1 MNYLES
7 LRVAWRA
14 LRVNKM
20 RSILT
25 ALGIIVGVAAVVCMV
40 SIGAGAQA
48 QVSEK
53 IRTLGANLLLIT
65 PGAQSSGAVRMEAGT
80 RHTLT
85 EEDAMAIQRGMT
97 AVQVAAPV
105 LSRRTQ
111 VVARNKNWATLVA
124 GVNSD
129 YFIAREW
136 PIREGR
142 AFSTDELGN
151 GGKAA
156 VIGDVIAEELFAGKA
171 ALGEVVRIGN
181 VPFTVVGI
189 LDKKGQ
195 GAMGRNQ
202 DDVVFVP
209 LSTAKSRVLGA
220 VRGNTR
226 DALDFIVVKAADAVA
241 LTDLQ
246 RDIKAL
252 LRQRHLL
259 RKEAADDFNIENPND
274 VLSAREGATRTLGLL
289 LIAVASVSLIVGGI
303 SIMNIMLVSVTERT
317 REIGL
322 RMAVGARRRDIRRQF
337 LIEAVTLALVGGLI
351 GAAIGSAGAVAIAW
365 QADWPILIS
374 PWAILLACGFSGL
387 VGVVFGFYP
396 AYRASRL
403 DPMVALRFE

>member
-1 MNYLES
+1 MNHLDS

-14 LRVNKM
+14 LRVNKL
-20 RSILT
+20 RSLLT

-40 SIGAGAQA
+40 SVGAGAQA

-85 EEDAMAIQRGMT
+85 EEDATAIRRNMPT
-97 AVQVAAPV
+97 VQVAAPV

-111 VVARNKNWATLVA
+111 VVAGNKNWATLVA

-142 AFSTDELGN
+142 AFSADELASGA
-151 GGKAA
+151 KIA
-156 VIGDVIAEELFAGKA
+156 VIGDVVAEELFAGKA
-171 ALGEVVRIGN
+171 ALGEIVRIGN
-181 VPFTVVGI
+181 VPFTVAGV

-202 DDVVFVP
+202 DDVIFVP

-226 DALDFIVVKAADAVA
+226 DALDFIVVKVADAAA
-241 LTDLQ
+241 LPDVQTDVK
-246 RDIKAL
+246 IL
-252 LRQRHLL
+252 LRQRHQL
-259 RKEAADDFNIENPND
+259 RKEAPDDFNIENPSD
-274 VLSAREGATRTLGLL
+274 VLSAREGATRTLGYL

-322 RMAVGARRRDIRRQF
+322 RMAVGARRRDIRLQF

-351 GAAIGSAGAVAIAW
+351 GAAVGSAGALSIAW
-365 QADWPILIS
+365 QAGWPILIS
-374 PWAILLACGFSGL
+374 PWAIVIACGFSGL
-387 VGVVFGFYP
+387 VGVAFGFYP

>member
-1 MNYLES
+1 VNYIDS
-7 LRVAWRA
+7 WRIAWRA
-14 LRVNKM
+14 LRANKL
-20 RSILT
+20 RSMLT

-40 SIGAGAQA
+40 SVGAGAQA

-65 PGAQSSGAVRMEAGT
+65 PGAQRSGAVRMEAGT

-85 EEDAMAIQRGMT
+85 EEDAAAIRRDLP
-97 AVQVAAPV
+97 AAQVAAPV
-105 LSRRTQ
+105 LSRRAQ
-111 VVARNKNWATLVA
+111 VVAGNKNWSTLVA
-124 GVNSD
+124 GINPD
-129 YFIAREW
+129 YLIAREW
-136 PIREGR
+136 PLAQGR
-142 AFSTDELGN
+142 AFSTDELSSGA
-151 GGKAA
+151 KVAI
-156 VIGDVIAEELFAGKA
+156 IGDVLAEELFAGKS
-171 ALGEVVRIGN
+171 ALGDVLRIGN
-181 VPFTVVGI
+181 VPFTIIGV

-202 DDVVFVP
+202 DDVAFIP

-220 VRGNTR
+220 VRGATR
-226 DALDFIVVKAADAVA
+226 DALDFIVVKVADAAA
-241 LTDLQ
+241 LPDVQTDVKT
-246 RDIKAL
+246 I
-252 LRQRHLL
+252 LRQRHQL
-259 RKEAADDFNIENPND
+259 RKDAADDFNIENPND
-274 VLSAREGATRTLGLL
+274 VLSAREGAVRTLGFL

-351 GAAIGSAGAVAIAW
+351 GAAIGSAGAVSIAW
-365 QADWPILIS
+365 QAQWPILIS
-374 PWAILLACGFSGL
+374 PWAIVLACGFSGL
-387 VGVVFGFYP
+387 VGILFGFYP

>member
-1 MNYLES
+1 MNFFES

-14 LRVNKM
+14 LRVNKL
-20 RSILT
+20 RSMLT

-40 SIGAGAQA
+40 SVGAGAQA

-65 PGAQSSGAVRMEAGT
+65 PAAQSSGGVRMEAGT
-80 RHTLT
+80 GHTLT
-85 EEDAMAIQRGMT
+85 EEDAFAIRRDMR

-105 LSRRTQ
+105 LSRRAQ
-111 VVARNKNWATLVA
+111 VVAGNKNWATLVA
-124 GVNSD
+124 GINPD
-129 YFIAREW
+129 YLIAREW
-136 PIREGR
+136 PILTGR
-142 AFSTDELGN
+142 PFSAEELGSSA
-151 GGKAA
+151 KVAI
-156 VIGDVIAEELFAGKA
+156 IGDVIAEQLFAERA
-171 ALGEVVRIGN
+171 AIGETLQIGN
-181 VPFTVVGI
+181 VPFTVIGV

-202 DDVVFVP
+202 DDVVFIP
-209 LSTAKSRVLGA
+209 LSTAKSRVLGT

-226 DALDFIVVKAADAVA
+226 DALDFIVVKVDDAAALPDA
-241 LTDLQ
+241 Q
-246 RDIKAL
+246 KDIKAL
-252 LRQRHLL
+252 LRQRHQL
-259 RKEAADDFNIENPND
+259 RGDAGDDFNIENPSD
-274 VLSAREGATRTLGLL
+274 VLSAREGATRTLGFL

-337 LIEAVTLALVGGLI
+337 LIEAVTLALIGGLI
-351 GAAIGSAGAVAIAW
+351 GALIGSAGAMAIAW
-365 QADWPILIS
+365 QAAWPILVS
-374 PWAILLACGFSGL
+374 PWAIVLACGFSGL
-387 VGVVFGFYP
+387 VGIAFGFYP

>member
-20 RSILT
+20 RSMLT

-40 SIGAGAQA
+40 SVGAGAQA

-53 IRTLGANLLLIT
+53 IATLGANLLLIT
-65 PGAQSSGAVRMEAGT
+65 PGAQISGAVRMETGT
-80 RHTLT
+80 GHRLT
-85 EEDAMAIQRGMT
+85 EEDAVAIRREIR

-105 LSRRTQ
+105 LSRRAQ
-111 VVARNKNWATLVA
+111 VVAGNRNWATLVA
-124 GVNSD
+124 GINPD
-129 YFIAREW
+129 YLLAREW
-136 PIREGR
+136 PISSGR
-142 AFSTDELGN
+142 PFSADELGN
-151 GGKAA
+151 GSKVAI
-156 VIGDVIAEELFAGKA
+156 IGDVIAEQLFADRP
-171 ALGEVVRIGN
+171 ALGETLRIGN
-181 VPFTVVGI
+181 VPFTIVGL

-202 DDVVFVP
+202 DDVIFIP

-226 DALDFIVVKAADAVA
+226 DALDFIVLKVEDAADLANA
-241 LTDLQ
+241 QKET
-246 RDIKAL
+246 RTL
-252 LRQRHLL
+252 LRQRHQL
-259 RKEAADDFNIENPND
+259 RKETADDFNIENPAD
-274 VLSAREGATRTLGLL
+274 VLSAREGATRTLGFL

-337 LIEAVTLALVGGLI
+337 LIEAVTLAFAGGLI
-351 GAAIGSAGAVAIAW
+351 GAVIGSAGAVSIAW
-365 QADWPILIS
+365 QAGWPILIS
-374 PWAILLACGFSGL
+374 PWAIVLACGFSGL
-387 VGVVFGFYP
+387 VGIVFGFYP

>member
-1 MNYLES
+1 VNYLDS

-20 RSILT
+20 RSMLT

-40 SIGAGAQA
+40 SVGAGAQA

-85 EEDAMAIQRGMT
+85 EEDALAIRRNMPT
-97 AVQVAAPV
+97 VQVAAPV

-111 VVARNKNWATLVA
+111 VVAGNKNWATLVA

-142 AFSTDELGN
+142 AFSSDELGS
-151 GGKAA
+151 GGKVA
-156 VIGDVIAEELFAGKA
+156 VIGDLIAEELFAGKA
-171 ALGEVVRIGN
+171 TLGEVVRIGN
-181 VPFTVVGI
+181 VPFTVVGV

-202 DDVVFVP
+202 DDVIFVP

-226 DALDFIVVKAADAVA
+226 DALDFIVVKVADAAGLPEVQ
-241 LTDLQ
+241 T
-246 RDIKAL
+246 DIKAL
-252 LRQRHLL
+252 LRQRHQL
-259 RKEAADDFNIENPND
+259 RKEAADDFNIENPSD
-274 VLSAREGATRTLGLL
+274 VLSAREGATRTLGYL
-289 LIAVASVSLIVGGI
+289 LIAVASVSLLVGGI

-351 GAAIGSAGAVAIAW
+351 GAAIGAAGAVSIAW
-365 QADWPILIS
+365 QAEWPILIS
-374 PWAILLACGFSGL
+374 PWAIVLACGFSGL
-387 VGVVFGFYP
+387 VGIVFGFYP
-396 AYRASRL
+396 AWRASRL
-403 DPMVALRFE
+403 DPMVALRYE

>member
-1 MNYLES
+1 MNFFES

-14 LRVNKM
+14 LRVNKL
-20 RSILT
+20 RSMLT

-40 SIGAGAQA
+40 SVGAGAQA

-65 PGAQSSGAVRMEAGT
+65 PAAQSSGGVRMEAGT
-80 RHTLT
+80 GHTLT
-85 EEDAMAIQRGMT
+85 EEDAFAIRRDMR

-105 LSRRTQ
+105 LSRRAQ
-111 VVARNKNWATLVA
+111 VVAGNKNWATLVA
-124 GVNSD
+124 GINPD
-129 YFIAREW
+129 YLIAREW
-136 PIREGR
+136 PILTGR
-142 AFSTDELGN
+142 PFSAEELGSSA
-151 GGKAA
+151 KVAI
-156 VIGDVIAEELFAGKA
+156 IGDVIAEQLFAERA
-171 ALGEVVRIGN
+171 AIGETLRIGN
-181 VPFTVVGI
+181 VPFTVIGV

-202 DDVVFVP
+202 DDVVFIP
-209 LSTAKSRVLGA
+209 LSTAKSRVLGT

-226 DALDFIVVKAADAVA
+226 DALDFIVVKVDDAAALPDA
-241 LTDLQ
+241 Q
-246 RDIKAL
+246 KDIKAL
-252 LRQRHLL
+252 LRQRHQL
-259 RKEAADDFNIENPND
+259 RGDAGDDFNIENPSD
-274 VLSAREGATRTLGLL
+274 VLSAREGATRTLGFL

-337 LIEAVTLALVGGLI
+337 LIEAVTLALIGGLI
-351 GAAIGSAGAVAIAW
+351 GALIGSAGAMAIAW
-365 QADWPILIS
+365 QAAWPILVS
-374 PWAILLACGFSGL
+374 PWAIVLACGFSGL
-387 VGVVFGFYP
+387 VGIAFGFYP

>member
-1 MNYLES
+1 MNFFES

-14 LRVNKM
+14 LRVNKL
-20 RSILT
+20 RSMLT

-40 SIGAGAQA
+40 SVGAGAQA

-65 PGAQSSGAVRMEAGT
+65 PAAQSSGGVRMEAGT
-80 RHTLT
+80 GHTLT
-85 EEDAMAIQRGMT
+85 EEDAFAIRRDIR

-105 LSRRTQ
+105 LSRRAQ
-111 VVARNKNWATLVA
+111 VVAGNKNWATLVA
-124 GVNSD
+124 GINPD
-129 YFIAREW
+129 YLIAREW
-136 PIREGR
+136 PILTGR
-142 AFSTDELGN
+142 PFSADELGSSA
-151 GGKAA
+151 KVAI
-156 VIGDVIAEELFAGKA
+156 IGDVIAEQLFAERA
-171 ALGEVVRIGN
+171 AIGETLRIGN
-181 VPFTVVGI
+181 VPFTVIGV

-202 DDVVFVP
+202 DDVVFIP
-209 LSTAKSRVLGA
+209 LSTAKSRVLGT

-226 DALDFIVVKAADAVA
+226 DALDFIVVKVDDATA
-241 LTDLQ
+241 LPDAQ
-246 RDIKAL
+246 KDIKAL
-252 LRQRHLL
+252 LRQRHQL
-259 RKEAADDFNIENPND
+259 RKDAGDDFNIENPSD
-274 VLSAREGATRTLGLL
+274 VLSAREGATRTLGFL

-337 LIEAVTLALVGGLI
+337 LIEAVTLALIGGLI
-351 GAAIGSAGAVAIAW
+351 GALLGSVGAMAIAW
-365 QADWPILIS
+365 QAEWPILIS
-374 PWAILLACGFSGL
+374 PWAIVLACGFSGL
-387 VGVVFGFYP
+387 VGIAFGFYP

>member
-1 MNYLES
+1 VNFFES
-7 LRVAWRA
+7 LRVALRA

-25 ALGIIVGVAAVVCMV
+25 VLGIIVGVAAVVCMV

-65 PGAQSSGAVRMEAGT
+65 PGAQNSGGIRSETGT

-85 EEDAMAIQRGMT
+85 EEDAVAVRREFR

-111 VVARNKNWATLVA
+111 IVAGNKNWATLVA
-124 GVNSD
+124 GINSD
-129 YFIAREW
+129 YLIAREW
-136 PIREGR
+136 PISAGR
-142 AFSTDELGN
+142 AFSADELQSGA
-151 GGKAA
+151 KVAI
-156 VIGDVIAEELFAGKA
+156 VGDVIAERLFNGQTP
-171 ALGEVVRIGN
+171 LGETLRIGN
-181 VPFTVVGI
+181 VPFTIIAV

-202 DDVVFVP
+202 DDLVFIP

-220 VRGNTR
+220 VRGNSR
-226 DALDFIVVKAADAVA
+226 DALDFIVIKVADASA
-241 LTDLQ
+241 LPDVQ
-246 RDIKAL
+246 KDVKAL
-252 LRQRHLL
+252 LRQRHQM
-259 RKEAADDFNIENPND
+259 RKDAPDDFNIENPAD
-274 VLSAREGATRTLGLL
+274 VLSAREGAVRTFGFLL
-289 LIAVASVSLIVGGI
+289 TAVASVSLIVGGI

-337 LIEAVTLALVGGLI
+337 LIEAVTLALAGGLV
-351 GAAIGSAGAVAIAW
+351 GALVGSAGAVSIAW
-365 QADWPILIS
+365 QAEWPILIS
-374 PWAILLACGFSGL
+374 PWAVVLACGFAGL
-387 VGVVFGFYP
+387 VGILFGFYP

-403 DPMVALRFE
+403 DPMVALQFE